1 VNRHEPSERVWTA
14 LKQLAQTEHGTI
26 TESQAIKRVKAIA
39 RKEGAHELPE
49 RALKFYAQEYCEM
62 VSRSA
67 HKQKSG

>member
-1 VNRHEPSERVWTA
+1 VWSA
-14 LKQLAQTEHGTI
+14 LKQLAQTEPAAI

-62 VSRSA
+62 VSRSTRK
-67 HKQKSG
+67 H